1 MKKFWFPAL
10 WALFAWPLLAQDTL
24 EVVKTSGPSE
34 IFLTSAI
41 SKITF
46 TATDMVVAGPNR
58 NIPISTIAV
67 ILFHANPLTVEVE
80 TPGAEGRVGQPSP
93 NPFNPA
99 TTLRFTLVRDGR
111 LSARVFDARG
121 KAVRALFSGH
131 KRAGA
136 HSLAW
141 DGRDNA
147 GAAAASGVYHIQLN
161 IDNRTVVKRAVL
173 VR

>member
-1 MKKFWFPAL
+1 MKKYWFPAL

-34 IFLTSAI
+34 IFLTSTI

-46 TATDMVVAGPNR
+46 TATDMVVAGPGR
-58 NIPISTIAV
+58 TIPISTIAV
-67 ILFHANPLTVEVE
+67 ILFHPDPLNVDVE
-80 TPGAEGRVGQPSP
+80 TPGAEDQVGQPSP
-93 NPFNPA
+93 NPFNPSTA
-99 TTLRFTLVRDGR
+99 LRFTLVRSGR
-111 LSARVFDARG
+111 LSAKVYDAGG
-121 KAVRALFSGH
+121 KEVRALFSGE

-136 HSLAW
+136 HTLAW

-147 GAAAASGVYHIQLN
+147 GRAAASGVYHIQLN
-161 IDNRTVVKRAVL
+161 IDSRTVVKRAVL